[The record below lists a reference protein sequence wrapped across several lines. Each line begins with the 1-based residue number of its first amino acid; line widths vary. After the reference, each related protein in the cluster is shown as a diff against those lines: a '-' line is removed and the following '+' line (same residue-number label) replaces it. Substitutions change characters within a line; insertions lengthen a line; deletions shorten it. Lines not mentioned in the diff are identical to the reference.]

1 MRTAGIAPRQA
12 VALLADVFDARDLA
26 DGVEAS
32 MSAKAPMPGAET
44 VPGIISENSHLA
56 VERKRIRKPRAS
68 RIT

>member
-44 VPGIISENSHLA
+44 VPGIISE
-56 VERKRIRKPRAS
+56 
-68 RIT
+68 